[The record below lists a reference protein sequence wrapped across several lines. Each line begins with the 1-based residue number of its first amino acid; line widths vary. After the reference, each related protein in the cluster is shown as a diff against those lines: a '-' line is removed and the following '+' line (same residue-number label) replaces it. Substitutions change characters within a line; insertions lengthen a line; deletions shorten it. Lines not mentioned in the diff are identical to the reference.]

1 MTAILPSRRWIV
13 RVVTANEV
21 IFAVT
26 ADTEVDRRQNA
37 VIVVWRSS
45 CDGDLPSPRFAVFPD
60 GVPAPFQR
68 RCLARS
74 TVEVMAEYPIQT
86 VIQLSRAKK
95 KPAHRRTN
103 PSGSFPLAGVLV
115 WLSMYRL
122 KSRIQFAH

>member
-45 CDGDLPSPRFAVFPD
+45 CDGDLPPPSFAVFPD
-60 GVPAPFQR
+60 GVLSLFSGVVLLAPR
-68 RCLARS
+68 WRS
-74 TVEVMAEYPIQT
+74 WRSIHSDGHSVV
-86 VIQLSRAKK
+86 
-95 KPAHRRTN
+95 
-103 PSGSFPLAGVLV
+103 
-115 WLSMYRL
+115 
-122 KSRIQFAH
+122 

>member
-68 RCLARS
+68 RYLARS

-86 VIQLSRAKK
+86 VIQCQEQKRSRHIDAPTPAGAFLSLGFLCGCLC
-95 KPAHRRTN
+95 T
-103 PSGSFPLAGVLV
+103 G
-115 WLSMYRL
+115 
-122 KSRIQFAH
+122 